1 MGTNFL
7 IALMTAIA
15 SASVILGFLHI
26 GLKIFAPRAFK
37 QTIPVPKQAT
47 GRILTVD
54 KDFVSWPTGHRLTA
68 DSLPSA
74 VRVLQ
79 QQTDAVVASVVTEL
93 AALGRQ
99 ESDFQRRT
107 RQSPQV
113 AQSAPG
119 LRGGLLLGQNMPNL
133 AEIASSSIQ

>member
-26 GLKIFAPRAFK
+26 GLKIFAPGAFK

-54 KDFVSWPTGHRLTA
+54 KDFSWSTGHRLTA

-74 VRVLQ
+74 VRVLE
-79 QQTDAVVASVVTEL
+79 QQTDAVMASLVTEL

-119 LRGGLLLGQNMPNL
+119 LQGGPLGQYMPNL